1 MLHDRILVSTGD
13 EAGERRSNAG
23 IVIPATA
30 AVGKRLAWAAVC
42 AVGQHVRQVTI
53 GDRVLFDPEDR
64 GEVELQ
70 GSTYLLLRERDLHA
84 VATKSGSDEPTGLYL

>member
-1 MLHDRILVSTGD
+1 MLHDRILVSTAD

-30 AVGKRLAWAAVC
+30 TMGKRLAWGSVS
-42 AVGQHVRQVTI
+42 AVGQHVRTVGL
-53 GDRVLFDPEDR
+53 GDRVLFDPEER

-70 GSTYLLLRERDLHA
+70 GSTYILLRERDLHA
-84 VATKSGSDEPTGLYL
+84 VATAEPGEQGTGLYL